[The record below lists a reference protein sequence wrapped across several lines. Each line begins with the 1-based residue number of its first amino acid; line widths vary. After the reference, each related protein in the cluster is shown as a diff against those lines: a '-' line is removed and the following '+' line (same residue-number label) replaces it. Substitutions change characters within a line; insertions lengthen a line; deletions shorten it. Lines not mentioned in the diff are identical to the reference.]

1 MNDFS
6 KLEAELRKILP
17 AATSAELTTRIQ
29 RGLER
34 AETATQ
40 SAGVVRRSR
49 FQINWLSLG
58 LGLAA
63 ATAFLL
69 LARVNVDRTP
79 NTSKTAAATASPD
92 SSITNTNP
100 SASTSFVPTG
110 VTQVVY
116 NARDEGLVFADGANE
131 PVRRVRSHK
140 RETLRWKN
148 PGTGASLEVSYPSEE
163 INFIPV
169 PGQ

>member
-6 KLEAELRKILP
+6 ELEAELKKIRP
-17 AATSAELTTRIQ
+17 AATSADLMTRIE
-29 RGLER
+29 RGMKR
-34 AETATQ
+34 SDAAAQ
-40 SAGVVRRSR
+40 SAGVVRRSG
-49 FQINWLSLG
+49 FHINWLPLG

-69 LARVNVDRTP
+69 LARVNAPAPSANRQTF
-79 NTSKTAAATASPD
+79 AATTPAQ
-92 SSITNTNP
+92 TNP
-100 SASTSFVPTG
+100 SIAQAANAFVPAG

-116 NARDEGLVFADGANE
+116 NTRDEGLMFANGADE

-163 INFIPV
+163 IKFIPV

>member
-6 KLEAELRKILP
+6 ELEAELKNISP
-17 AATSAELTTRIQ
+17 VATSPDLVTRIE
-29 RGLER
+29 RGMER
-34 AETATQ
+34 AEAATQ
-40 SAGVVRRSR
+40 SAGVARRTR
-49 FQINWLSLG
+49 FQINWLPLG

-79 NTSKTAAATASPD
+79 NALKMTAAASPAA
-92 SSITNTNP
+92 SITSANPNTN
-100 SASTSFVPTG
+100 TSFVPTG
-110 VTQVVY
+110 MTQVVY
-116 NARDEGLVFADGANE
+116 NTRDEGLVFANGADE
-131 PVRRVRSHK
+131 PVRRVRSRK

-163 INFIPV
+163 TKFIPV

>member
-6 KLEAELRKILP
+6 ELEVELKKISP
-17 AATSAELTTRIQ
+17 TATSSDLLTRIE
-29 RGLER
+29 RGMDR
-34 AETATQ
+34 AEATTQ
-40 SAGVVRRSR
+40 SAGVARHSR
-49 FQINWLSLG
+49 FQINWLPLG

-79 NTSKTAAATASPD
+79 NASKMTAAASQAP
-92 SSITNTNP
+92 SITSANPNT
-100 SASTSFVPTG
+100 STSFVPTG
-110 VTQVVY
+110 MTQVVY
-116 NARDEGLVFADGANE
+116 NTRDEGLVFANGADE
-131 PVRRVRSHK
+131 PVRRVRFHK

-163 INFIPV
+163 TKFIPV

>member
-6 KLEAELRKILP
+6 KLEAELKKISP
-17 AATSAELTTRIQ
+17 VVTSPHLVTRIE
-29 RGLER
+29 RGIER
-34 AETATQ
+34 AEAATQ
-40 SAGVVRRSR
+40 SAGVARRSR
-49 FQINWLSLG
+49 FQINWLPLG

-79 NTSKTAAATASPD
+79 NALILTSAASPAP
-92 SSITNTNP
+92 SITSANPNT
-100 SASTSFVPTG
+100 STSFVPVG
-110 VTQVVY
+110 MTQIVY
-116 NARDEGLVFADGANE
+116 NTHDEGLVFANGADE

-163 INFIPV
+163 TKFIPV

>member
-6 KLEAELRKILP
+6 ELEAELKKISP
-17 AATSAELTTRIQ
+17 VATSPDLVTRIE
-29 RGLER
+29 RGMER
-34 AETATQ
+34 AEAATQ
-40 SAGVVRRSR
+40 SAGVARRSR
-49 FQINWLSLG
+49 FQINWLPLG

-79 NTSKTAAATASPD
+79 NASKMTAAASPAP
-92 SSITNTNP
+92 SITSANT
-100 SASTSFVPTG
+100 SLVPTG
-110 VTQVVY
+110 MTQVVY
-116 NARDEGLVFADGANE
+116 NTRDEGLVFANGADE

-163 INFIPV
+163 TKFIPV